1 MRKLKLTHLLVAV
14 LTIAV
19 LFTTSCL
26 GFGSG
31 GVLGSTDFMLRFR
44 DSSSFPDTEPV
55 NNVLLV
61 DVGSGLDFVSPSPTL
76 KESIDGT
83 QVHTQVVTQSGR
95 LELPF
100 PPTEWTPTVGE
111 HEVEVTIGDVTHSLP
126 FTWHD

>member
-1 MRKLKLTHLLVAV
+1 MRKLKLTHLLAAV
-14 LTIAV
+14 LLV
-19 LFTTSCL
+19 TTLLSTGCL

-31 GVLGSTDFMLRFR
+31 GLLGSTDFLLRFR
-44 DSSSFPDTEPV
+44 DSSSFPDLDPV

-61 DVGSGLDFVSPSPTL
+61 DVSNNVDNISPAPTL

-83 QVHTQVVTQSGR
+83 QVHTQTVTQGGR
-95 LELPF
+95 IELPF
-100 PPTEWTPTVGE
+100 PPTEWTPSVGE